1 MINVWIIVPVVIVLY
16 LLTSIKILR
25 EYERG
30 VVFRLGRV
38 LPQAKGPGAVLV
50 FAPIDRMVRMSLRVE
65 GPGSSCPGRG
75 NSRQRDRQGEC
86 RSSFS
91 A

>member
-1 MINVWIIVPVVIVLY
+1 MISSWLILPAVLTIY

-38 LPQAKGPGAVLV
+38 LRQAKGPGVVLV
-50 FAPIDRMVRMSLRVE
+50 FAPIDRMVRMSLRVD
-65 GPGSSCPGRG
+65 GT
-75 NSRQRDRQGEC
+75 GEPAY
-86 RSSFS
+86 SGVNGI
-91 A
+91 